1 MSYLKGLTSKDVI
14 VSPLTVHKE
23 FSVAGTPPSTSPTNG
38 PFFVNGVN
46 QEYEGNEGTGSFSL
60 VFNSIKHLYYGNYIS
75 SSNGLINTASLPQY
89 NLDGTIDGPILN
101 NLYENN
107 ISSINE
113 LRYWNNP
120 AILSI
125 FSIPRKQF
133 GDYIKPG
140 SYSDSSYYDDGE
152 GNIRQTT
159 NDDWKGNILYGA
171 GVVIIPSS
179 YTFPNPSWKS
189 SYTLFETQ
197 YKCTI
202 EASEFNYS
210 LNPSLLSSSI
220 LGQNKILGSGS
231 AQYADF
237 VTGSY
242 FTPYVTTVG
251 LYNDNKELVAVG
263 KLSQPLPLSQHVDT
277 TILVNI
283 DR

>member
-113 LRYWNNP
+113 LRYWDNP
-120 AILSI
+120 ILVSV

-140 SYSDSSYYDDGE
+140 SYSDNSYYDDGE

-202 EASEFNYS
+202 GESEFNYS
-210 LNPSLLSSSI
+210 TNPTVL
-220 LGQNKILGSGS
+220 SGS
-231 AQYADF
+231 EGHLYNQF
-237 VTGSY
+237 TSSY
-242 FTPYVTTVG
+242 FDPYVTTIG
-251 LYNDNKELVAVG
+251 LYNEDYELLAVG
-263 KLSQPLPLSQHVDT
+263 KLAQPLPTSRTTDT